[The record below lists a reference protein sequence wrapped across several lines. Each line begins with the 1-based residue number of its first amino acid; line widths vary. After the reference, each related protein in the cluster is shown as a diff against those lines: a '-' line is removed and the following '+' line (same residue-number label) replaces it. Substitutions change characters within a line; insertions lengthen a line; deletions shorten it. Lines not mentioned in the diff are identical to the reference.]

1 MFKVNFIVEAYTA
14 ESPEFL
20 QTMIEQSVPAES
32 AMGTSVS
39 AANSSKPLDPI
50 EKEVQNV
57 LDVLPHLD
65 ATFVRK
71 LLTRYE
77 NTESAIAA
85 VLEGNLPPDLE
96 NNTEDEAIPANP
108 IAEEDL
114 AQLVDRVALYDAGDA
129 TRVITK
135 QSRTQNVRP
144 RVEKRILDDKR
155 HVRELQNRYTEYGY
169 ITDDDYNDE
178 YDDSYDALAESETKS
193 VQKILRNTGALN
205 NVMDNLDDSDDDED
219 TDAEE
224 GTNDQM
230 SGAGRNSSKD
240 FCENPE
246 LIRERWARN
255 RQAKF
260 RVNTSAPTNT

>member
-14 ESPEFL
+14 ENAEFAK
-20 QTMIEQSVPAES
+20 TIIEQSTPAEH
-32 AMGTSVS
+32 SVMAAS
-39 AANSSKPLDPI
+39 ANSSKPIDPI

-65 ATFVRK
+65 ASFVRK

-77 NTESAIAA
+77 NTELAIAA

-96 NNTEDEAIPANP
+96 NNIEIEACPSTEDDIRKTLDQ
-108 IAEEDL
+108 ISLDD
-114 AQLVDRVALYDAGDA
+114 VGGV

-135 QSRTQNVRP
+135 TSKIQTVRM
-144 RVEKRILDDKR
+144 RAEKRILDDKR

-169 ITDDDYNDE
+169 VTDDDYNDE
-178 YDDSYDALAESETKS
+178 YDDSYDALTESETKS

-205 NVMDNLDDSDDDED
+205 NVMDDIDDSDDDDEED
-219 TDAEE
+219 DDTEQPHDASN
-224 GTNDQM
+224 GTNN
-230 SGAGRNSSKD
+230 ASKN

-246 LIRERWARN
+246 VIRERWARN

-260 RVNTSAPTNT
+260 GGGPSSASNA

>member
-14 ESPEFL
+14 QNVEFSK
-20 QTMIEQSVPAES
+20 TIIDRSMPGEDGAAVITA
-32 AMGTSVS
+32 T
-39 AANSSKPLDPI
+39 ANSSKPIDLI

-65 ATFVRK
+65 AMFVRK

-77 NTESAIAA
+77 NTELAIAA

-96 NNTEDEAIPANP
+96 NNAEPEASPVVEDDITKMMDQVLLSDAN
-108 IAEEDL
+108 
-114 AQLVDRVALYDAGDA
+114 A
-129 TRVITK
+129 TARVIIK
-135 QSRTQNVRP
+135 NSRSQNIRP
-144 RVEKRILDDKR
+144 KAEKRILDDKR

-169 ITDDDYNDE
+169 VTDDDYNDE
-178 YDDSYDALAESETKS
+178 YDDSYDALTESETKS

-205 NVMDNLDDSDDDED
+205 NVMDEIDDSDDEEDDE
-219 TDAEE
+219 
-224 GTNDQM
+224 NDQPGDA
-230 SGAGRNSSKD
+230 SNGSRSTNKD

-246 LIRERWARN
+246 VIRERWARN

-260 RVNTSAPTNT
+260 RGGASTAANV